1 MMQYKT
7 SLLKYNYEWLILGLV
22 IIIGSSISYTAI
34 INNYFQNL
42 NNLIQYVGVLYIFSI
57 VLGLLMISIQI
68 QKVLMSQREI
78 KLNNNVIP
86 LGLISL
92 TYDLF
97 TKAKYRKIFI
107 ISSVIYVIIFSV
119 ISGTIVYQP
128 EIIFSEAYDV
138 SIPSIKVVY
147 CCGTLG
153 QYPNAAIYVT
163 EHVGLMVIPLSTL
176 LLILISGLVAWNV
189 MLITFAL
196 SNRPKNNGKWLF
208 SQFLQI
214 GAFTGLFT
222 ACPTCAGLILTSVL
236 PSSIAVS
243 AVTGTMLLSLSNVV
257 YQQIFL
263 VITLGL
269 LIGSPLIL
277 IRNIR
282 ELFENGC
289 IIEKTSII

>member
-1 MMQYKT
+1 
-7 SLLKYNYEWLILGLV
+7 
-22 IIIGSSISYTAI
+22 
-34 INNYFQNL
+34 
-42 NNLIQYVGVLYIFSI
+42 
-57 VLGLLMISIQI
+57 MISIQI
-68 QKVLMSQREI
+68 QRILLGQREI
-78 KLNNNVIP
+78 KLNNKAIP
-86 LGLISL
+86 LGLLSL

-107 ISSVIYVIIFSV
+107 ISSAIYVIIFSV
-119 ISGTIVYQP
+119 ISGTIVYQS

-138 SIPSIKVVY
+138 SIPSIKIVY
-147 CCGTLG
+147 CCGTIG

-163 EHVGLMVIPLSTL
+163 EHIGLMVIPLSVL
-176 LLILISGLVAWNV
+176 LLILISGLVSWNV

-222 ACPTCAGLILTSVL
+222 ACQTCAG
-236 PSSIAVS
+236 
-243 AVTGTMLLSLSNVV
+243 
-257 YQQIFL
+257 FL